1 MKTGFQCRLAL
12 AFVVLLA
19 VVGVPG
25 SGCRTHKVA
34 VARFE
39 FDRPEMG
46 LPFRIVLYAPD
57 AEHARTAS
65 EAAFS
70 RIAQLNAILSDYEEA
85 SELSLLSQSSG
96 SHRSVPVGPD
106 LWNVLNRADQVS
118 RASDGAFDLT
128 VGPLV
133 QLWKRARR
141 QRQLP
146 PQTQLATALKSV
158 GWQLVELDHRRHTAQ
173 LTRPGMRLDPGGIA
187 KGYALDEA
195 ARTLRSVGVR
205 RFLVSGGGDMVAGD
219 PPPDQPGWRV
229 EVGVFDATPAP
240 APRFVA
246 LRRQALATSGDVFQR
261 AEIGGVRY
269 SHIVDPR
276 TGIGLTDHS
285 LVTLIGPEGMT
296 VDALSKMVSV
306 LGPEASFPRLKQF
319 PGVES
324 LVIRQPDRV
333 MLESVTPG
341 FSRWAWPR

>member
-1 MKTGFQCRLAL
+1 MKIWF
-12 AFVVLLA
+12 LLA
-19 VVGVPG
+19 VIGG
-25 SGCRTHKVA
+25 LASGCRTQPVA
-34 VARFE
+34 TSRFE

-70 RIAQLNAILSDYEEA
+70 RIAQLNAILSDYEEE
-85 SELSLLSQSSG
+85 SELSRLSRSSG
-96 SHRSVPVGPD
+96 SHRAVPVSADRWTG
-106 LWNVLNRADQVS
+106 LVRADQVS
-118 RASDGAFDLT
+118 RASDGAFDIT

-146 PQTQLATALKSV
+146 PHSQLETALKSV
-158 GWQLVELDHRRHTAQ
+158 GWQSIELDHRSRTAQ
-173 LTRPGMRLDPGGIA
+173 LTQPGMRLDPGGIA

-195 ARTLRSVGVR
+195 ARTLRAAGVR
-205 RFLVSGGGDMVAGD
+205 RFLVSGGGDMVAGE

-229 EVGVFDATPAP
+229 EVGVFDTTPAP

-261 AEIGGVRY
+261 AEIGGIRY
-269 SHIVDPR
+269 SHIVNPH
-276 TGIGLTDHS
+276 TGIGLTDHG

-296 VDALSKMVSV
+296 VDALSKVVSV
-306 LGPEASFPRLKQF
+306 LGPVEGLAKLRGFR
-319 PGVES
+319 GVEA
-324 LVIRQPDRV
+324 LVLRKPGTEVQEDR
-333 MLESVTPG
+333 TPG
-341 FSRWAWPR
+341 FGRWLWPH